1 MQILTFFTPVLE
13 KLNDGKVIRTSI
25 AFALQILGYLTLLGS
40 VFLLVTLLKHAF
52 QLPGAGPTIGG
63 ILFALVLIGTALA
76 IYQIFIYRAT
86 NIRDLG
92 ESPFTVIPIFSIL
105 FRVAGEIYSVLG
117 LAVGVG
123 GCLFIWMAQL
133 NPMYLLSSIGSLLP
147 SLSPEG
153 TFLGGLLFLIYL
165 SVASFFVL
173 IIFYFLAEASVV
185 IVDVAKNI
193 RLLLKQSTESSD

>member
-1 MQILTFFTPVLE
+1 MQLLTFFIPVLE

-25 AFALQILGYLTLLGS
+25 AFALQILGYLTLLGF
-40 VFLLVTLLKHAF
+40 VVLLVTLLKGAF
-52 QLPGAGPTIGG
+52 QLPGAGATIGG
-63 ILFALVLIGTALA
+63 VLFAFVLAATGLA
-76 IYQIFIYRAT
+76 IYQIFIYRAG

-105 FRVAGEIYSVLG
+105 FRIAGEVYSVIG

-123 GCLFIWMAQL
+123 GCLFIWLAQL
-133 NPMYLLSSIGSLLP
+133 NPMYLLGGIGSLLP
-147 SLSPEG
+147 SISPEG
-153 TFLGGLLFLIYL
+153 TFLGGILFLIYL

-185 IVDVAKNI
+185 MVDVAKNI

>member
-1 MQILTFFTPVLE
+1 MQILTFFVPVLE

-25 AFALQILGYLTLLGS
+25 AFALQILGYLTLLGF
-40 VFLLVTLLKHAF
+40 VVLLVTLLKGAF
-52 QLPGAGPTIGG
+52 QLPGAGATIGG
-63 ILFALVLIGTALA
+63 VLFAFVLAATGLA
-76 IYQIFIYRAT
+76 IYQILIYRAG
-86 NIRDLG
+86 NIRDLA

-105 FRVAGEIYSVLG
+105 FRIAGEVYSVIG

-123 GCLFIWMAQL
+123 GCLFIWLAQL
-133 NPMYLLSSIGSLLP
+133 NPMYLLGGIGSLLP

-153 TFLGGLLFLIYL
+153 TFLGGILFLIYL

-185 IVDVAKNI
+185 MVDVAKNI
-193 RLLLKQSTESSD
+193 RLLLKQATGSSD